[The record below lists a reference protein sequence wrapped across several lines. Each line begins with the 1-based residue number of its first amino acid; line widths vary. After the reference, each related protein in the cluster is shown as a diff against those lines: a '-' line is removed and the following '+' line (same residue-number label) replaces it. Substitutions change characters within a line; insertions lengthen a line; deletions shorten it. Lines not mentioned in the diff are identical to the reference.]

1 MDTDLQQDWAA
12 KQRAELQ
19 ADIDRMAPSE
29 QVNYLLLRCVEL
41 HTKLIA
47 ARNTIVDLTDA
58 ELS

>member
-1 MDTDLQQDWAA
+1 MDTDLQQDWA
-12 KQRAELQ
+12 QRCESELSTE
-19 ADIDRMAPSE
+19 IERMAPSE

-58 ELS
+58 EPS